1 MTVSSQPVSQIDKM
15 GNKTCNIRKKVHEN
29 LIKRD
34 IIASYIS
41 FSPYAIK
48 VERVIS
54 HVICSKT
61 VFLERRDAHFEGV
74 FLNST
79 SIVGIF

>member
-61 VFLERRDAHFEGV
+61 VFLWKDATLILKASFLIRRR
-74 FLNST
+74 
-79 SIVGIF
+79 